1 MLIFIIQ
8 GSLRCAAGACFC
20 TTEYAP
26 VCGNDTNTYPNGC
39 LAGCAGMRVVSE
51 GVCPL
56 PASSV
61 GAGNEGGLHS

>member
-1 MLIFIIQ
+1 
-8 GSLRCAAGACFC
+8 
-20 TTEYAP
+20 